1 VSRPLAEAGKRWL
14 YLVHRWIGVAA
25 CVLMALWFLSGLVML
40 YVGYPRLTA
49 AERLA
54 ALPPLAVPETAA
66 SPGEILRR
74 LQLTRWP
81 DEARLAMVAGE
92 AAWLLREGRDRWSVA
107 AADGSRVHLHSDRH
121 RAARS
126 AQEFRPGVA
135 VRFVEEVHEDSWTHA
150 KSLDP
155 HRPLFRFAFDDPSGI
170 EVYVSSRTGEVVL
183 ESSSVERTWYWAGAW
198 LHWMY
203 MFRGNRFDPAWHDIV
218 VWTSLLA
225 TVGSVAGLWVGIL
238 RWRFRSAY
246 KGTASHSPYREPWM
260 WWHHVLGLVFALA
273 TIFWI
278 FSGLMSMNPWKM
290 FTTPG
295 AKPADLAAYRGGVPE
310 AARFELAPP
319 AAFAALRDAMGEV
332 KELELA
338 WFDARPWY
346 VGRDGRGVTRLIEA
360 RAGAQPMAGFDP
372 EAVARAAARLLPG
385 EGVRRVTKVEAY
397 DNWYLQRVPHPVT
410 GRDEKPLPVLRIE
423 FADAHATLFHVDP
436 RTSVVL
442 ERIDE
447 RRRWRRWLYSAMHS
461 WDLRG
466 LVDRRPLWDVLMIGF
481 SLGGFALC
489 ITSIVIAWRRVK
501 RKVGVPVPRVARAA

>member
-1 VSRPLAEAGKRWL
+1 MRSLVKAGKPWL
-14 YLVHRWIGVAA
+14 YLVHRWIGVAS

-54 ALPPLAVPETAA
+54 ALPPLAVPALAA

-74 LQLTRWP
+74 LELTRWP
-81 DEARLAMVAGE
+81 DEVRLAMVAGE
-92 AAWLLREGRDRWSVA
+92 ATWLVREGRDRWHVA
-107 AADGSRVHLHSDRH
+107 AADGARVHPQSDRL
-121 RAARS
+121 RAVRS
-126 AQEFRPGVA
+126 AQDFRPGA
-135 VRFVEEVHEDSWTHA
+135 PVRFVEEVLEDDWTHA

-155 HRPLFRFAFDDPSGI
+155 HRPLFRFAFDDASGI

-183 ESSSVERTWYWAGAW
+183 ESSSVERAWYWAGAW

-225 TVGSVAGLWVGIL
+225 TVGAVAGLWVGLL
-238 RWRFRSAY
+238 RWRFR
-246 KGTASHSPYREPWM
+246 GTYRHTGSRSPYRPGWTR
-260 WWHHVLGLVFALA
+260 WHHWLGLVFAFA
-273 TIFWI
+273 TLGWI
-278 FSGLMSMNPWKM
+278 LSGMMSMNPWKL
-290 FTTPG
+290 FSTPD
-295 AKPADLAAYRGGVPE
+295 AKPADLAAYRGGAPE
-310 AARFELAPP
+310 PARFQLAPP
-319 AAFAALRDAMGEV
+319 AAFAALRDSLGEV

-346 VGRDGRGVTRLIEA
+346 VARDGRGATQLIEA
-360 RAGAQPMAGFDP
+360 RAGAQPLAGFDP
-372 EAVARAAARLLPG
+372 EIVARAAARLLPG

-410 GRDEKPLPVLRIE
+410 GRAEKPLPVLRIE

-436 RTSVVL
+436 GTSVLL

-447 RRRWRRWLYSAMHS
+447 RRRWRRWLYSALHS
-461 WDLRG
+461 WDLKG

-481 SLGGFALC
+481 GVGGFALC
-489 ITSIVIAWRRVK
+489 VTSIVLAWRRVK
-501 RKVGVPVPRVARAA
+501 RKAGTPVPNAARAA